1 MEYFAGLDVSMKETH
16 VCVVDRDG
24 DVVLETMATTLPEA
38 IAAAL
43 AKAPSCQRVVLET
56 GRMAPTLYHGLAA
69 LGVPVICIESRQAY
83 QALKSLATH
92 KTDRNDA
99 RGLAQLARTGFFKPV
114 HVKSLPAHAVRA
126 LILARKKL
134 VGQRVTL
141 ENQIRG
147 LAVVFGVR
155 LPRGLSPAFADQV
168 VNGSRGITGLS
179 AAMCGLLAARNA
191 VLEAITAIDRDLKRL
206 ARASA
211 ACRRLMTIPGVGQLT
226 ALAFAA
232 AIDEPERFRRSR
244 DVGAYLG
251 LVPRRYQS
259 GEVDYTGSI
268 SKCGDRRVRTLLYEA
283 ANVMLTRYRGKLALK
298 DWALAIGRRSTM
310 RKARIAL
317 ARRLAIIMHA
327 MLRHGT
333 EFKTA

>member
-1 MEYFAGLDVSMKETH
+1 MDYFAGLDVSLEKTH
-16 VCVVDRDG
+16 ICVVDRDG
-24 DVVLETMATTLPEA
+24 AVVHQATAPSSPVE

-43 AKAPSCQRVVLET
+43 AGGPACTRVVFET
-56 GRMAPTLYHGLAA
+56 GRMAPMLHHGLTD
-69 LGVPVICIESRQAY
+69 LGVPVVCVESRQAY
-83 QALKSLATH
+83 QALKTLATH

-126 LILARKKL
+126 LIMARKKL

-155 LPRGLSPAFADQV
+155 LPRGLSPTFVEQV
-168 VNGSRGITGLS
+168 IGMSDGIDGLGG
-179 AAMCGLLAARNA
+179 AMRGLLTARDA
-191 VLEAITAIDRDLKRL
+191 VLGAIAAIDADMKTLV
-206 ARASA
+206 RASD

-226 ALAFAA
+226 ALAFTA
-232 AIDEPERFRRSR
+232 AIDEPARFNRSR
-244 DVGAYLG
+244 DLGAYFG

-259 GEVDYTGSI
+259 GEMDYVGSI
-268 SKCGDRRVRTLLYEA
+268 SKVGDRRVRTLLYEA
-283 ANVMLTRYRGKLALK
+283 ANVMLTRYKGELKLK
-298 DWALAIGRRSTM
+298 DWALAIARRSTM

-327 MLRHGT
+327 MLRNGT
-333 EFKTA
+333 EFQPA